1 MSLFDEA
8 EKIFA
13 DNFSVLAKNIS
24 IRRNGTTIADQIPA
38 KLGKTLFRTDYISGV
53 TVRVEQRDFIV
64 LFDDLNGNFPERGD
78 EVIWDGQVYLVTAPE
93 GEPCWKWHTRQ
104 SHSQLRIHAKNIGP
118 EDKEKEE

>member
-24 IRRNGTTIADQIPA
+24 IRRNGTVIADQIPA

-104 SHSQLRIHAKNIGP
+104 SHSQLRIHTKNIGP
-118 EDKEKEE
+118 EDKENEK